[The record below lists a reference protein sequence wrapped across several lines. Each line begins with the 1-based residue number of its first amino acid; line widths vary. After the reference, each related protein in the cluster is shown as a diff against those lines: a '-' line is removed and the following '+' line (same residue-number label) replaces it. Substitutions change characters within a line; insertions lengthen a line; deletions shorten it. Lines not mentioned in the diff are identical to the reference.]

1 MSHRPQT
8 IARAGRSRRGVLAQ
22 LLLLAGAVLMLLP
35 FAWAALTALKTPAE
49 AIAIPMKLL
58 PAKPQWSHFAETF
71 DQLPFARY
79 YWNTAATTIVKTLA
93 ALLISSM
100 AGYAFARVPFP
111 GKSVLFVLV
120 LSVLMV
126 PAQVFLVPQYMLMKD
141 WGWLNSLKAITVTGM
156 FSAYGT
162 FLLRQFFLSLPV
174 ELEEAAKI
182 DGCRPPGIY
191 WRIMLPLAKPGL
203 VAFGII
209 SALWS
214 WNDFMWPLIVNSS
227 PDKMTLAVG
236 LATLQGQYTTNYP
249 LLMAGMLLAIAPMI
263 LLFLLLQRQF
273 VEGMTLSGLK

>member
-8 IARAGRSRRGVLAQ
+8 IARASRSRRGVLAQ
-22 LLLLAGAVLMLLP
+22 LLLLAGSVLMLLP

-71 DQLPFARY
+71 RQLPFARY
-79 YWNTAATTIVKTLA
+79 YWNTAATTVVKTLA
-93 ALLISSM
+93 ALLFSSM
-100 AGYAFARVPFP
+100 AGYAFARIPFP
-111 GKSVLFVLV
+111 GKSFLFVLV

-141 WGWLNSLKAITVTGM
+141 WGWLNTLKAITVTGM

-162 FLLRQFFLSLPV
+162 FLLRQFFLSLPG

-209 SALWS
+209 STLWS

-263 LLFLLLQRQF
+263 ALFLLLQRQF